1 MTSIAPPTTFSELSL
16 KASFLSDSS
25 SPRSQALHLGA
36 CIGILCGKLSM
47 APDDP
52 VRSQE
57 MANIPPTC
65 ENEPF
70 WSSPSSERDD
80 IYKAIGDIFLS
91 LFIFANTC
99 GIDLRESIL
108 KKMQLNA
115 RKYPVHLCKGKSG
128 KYTEYSQQTGID
140 RDNQSTLDISI
151 EDEETNSDEHCS
163 ESPKSVVTSS
173 SNNTET
179 VSDIMKKIRE
189 FAIERNW
196 SRYHT
201 PRNICLAM
209 LGEAGECAELFQW
222 MGDDV
227 KVEKGHGLV
236 SYGWKEEDIDHV
248 QQELADVSIY
258 ALRLADVV
266 GIRDLGVYALS
277 CLK

>member
-1 MTSIAPPTTFSELSL
+1 
-16 KASFLSDSS
+16 
-25 SPRSQALHLGA
+25 
-36 CIGILCGKLSM
+36 
-47 APDDP
+47 
-52 VRSQE
+52 
-57 MANIPPTC
+57 
-65 ENEPF
+65 
-70 WSSPSSERDD
+70 
-80 IYKAIGDIFLS
+80 
-91 LFIFANTC
+91 
-99 GIDLRESIL
+99 
-108 KKMQLNA
+108 
-115 RKYPVHLCKGKSG
+115 
-128 KYTEYSQQTGID
+128 
-140 RDNQSTLDISI
+140 
-151 EDEETNSDEHCS
+151 
-163 ESPKSVVTSS
+163 
-173 SNNTET
+173 
-179 VSDIMKKIRE
+179 MKKIRE